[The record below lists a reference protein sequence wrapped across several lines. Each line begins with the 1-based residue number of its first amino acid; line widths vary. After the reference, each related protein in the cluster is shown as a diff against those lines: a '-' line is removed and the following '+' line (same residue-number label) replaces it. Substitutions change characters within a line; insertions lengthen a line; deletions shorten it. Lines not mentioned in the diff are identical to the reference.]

1 MSILLSVKHD
11 QFKVDGVF
19 RISRGARTESHV
31 VTATVKCGD
40 HHGWGECVPYPRYGE
55 SVESV
60 MDEIMAVAPDLKNGA
75 GRQEIQTL
83 MSAGAARNAVDCA
96 LWDLEAKETNKRVW
110 QLLNLPAPEAITTAY
125 TISLD
130 DVAVMRQKALDNAH
144 RPLLKLKL
152 AGPEDLARVKAVRE
166 GAPMARLIVDAN
178 EGWSEKDY
186 TNIMDQLVPLNVEAI
201 EQPMPAGDDEAL
213 RQLPRPIPLIADESC
228 HARDSLKDIIGKY
241 DMINIKLDKTG
252 GLTEALLLKEAAEGA
267 GLDIMVGCMV
277 GSSLAMAPA
286 MVVAHDA
293 QIADLDGPLLLAED
307 RDHPLDFNVSSMSLP
322 NKGLWG

>member
-1 MSILLSVKHD
+1 MSILLSAKHD

-19 RISRGARTESHV
+19 RISRGARTESNV
-31 VTATVKCGD
+31 VTVSVKRGD
-40 HHGWGECVPYPRYGE
+40 HSGWGECVPYPRYGE

-60 MDEIMAVAPDLKNGA
+60 IDEIMAVEADLKNGA
-75 GRQEIQTL
+75 GREDIQTL
-83 MSAGAARNAVDCA
+83 MAAGAARNAVDCA
-96 LWDLEAKETNKRVW
+96 LWDLEAKEANKRVW
-110 QLLNLPAPEAITTAY
+110 QLLGVPAPDDITTAY

-166 GAPMARLIVDAN
+166 GAPTARIIVDAN
-178 EGWSEKDY
+178 EGWTENDY
-186 TNIMDQLVPLNVEAI
+186 ANIMDQLVPLNVEAI

-213 RQLPRPIPLIADESC
+213 RHLPRPIPLIADESC

-252 GLTEALLLKEAAEGA
+252 GLTEALLLKEAALEK
-267 GLDIMVGCMV
+267 GLAIMVGCMV

-286 MVVAHDA
+286 MVVAQDA

-307 RDHPLDFNVSSMSLP
+307 RDYPLQFDISSMSLP
-322 NKGLWG
+322 NPSLWG